1 MKAKLE
7 QLLVLLK
14 AVGLYAFKVALRAL
28 KVLVEETIYVL
39 QKLDALLTRNI

>member
-39 QKLDALLTRNI
+39 QKLDTVLTKNI